1 MSPPPTV
8 VVDRVEKSFG
18 AVRALDGL
26 SFELPRGA
34 TCAILGHNGAGKTTT
49 IRAMLGLIAVDGG
62 DVRVLGR
69 DPLRDGRAIRSRVGV
84 LLERDGLYER
94 LSAVANLEYHG
105 RIHRLDRGARASR
118 IEDVLRLFGL
128 WERRRERVGTWST
141 GMRKKLAIARA
152 LLHRPELLLL
162 DEPFAGLD
170 PVAAAELR
178 ALIVRLAT
186 REGLTVIM
194 TTHDLAHVE
203 RSCSHV
209 IVADHGRAIAQG
221 TLEELQGYAGAHT
234 VAVAGG
240 GLDDAIL
247 AALRDDGVIERWERA
262 GEGVRVVC
270 PPAAR
275 RRLGVELVRRG
286 VELEE
291 LHTLKS
297 SLEDVFLSLVQK
309 EGDA

>member
-1 MSPPPTV
+1 MSPPPTII
-8 VVDRVEKSFG
+8 VDRIEKSFG

-49 IRAMLGLIAVDGG
+49 IRALLGLVAVDGG

-69 DPLRDGRAIRSRVGV
+69 DPIRDGREVRARVGV

-94 LSAVANLEYHG
+94 LSALGNLEYHA
-105 RIHRLDRGARASR
+105 RIHGLDRAARASR

-152 LLHRPELLLL
+152 LLHKPELLLL

-178 ALIVRLAT
+178 TLIVRLAS
-186 REGLTVIM
+186 RDGLTVVM

-221 TLEELQGYAGAHT
+221 TLEELQGRAGSTT
-234 VAVAGG
+234 VQIGG
-240 GLDDAIL
+240 RGLDEAVL
-247 AALRDDGVIERWERA
+247 GALQTDGLIERWERA
-262 GEGVRVVC
+262 ADGWRVVC

-275 RRLGVELVRRG
+275 PRLGVELVKRG

-291 LHTLKS
+291 LHTVTS
-297 SLEDVFLSLVQK
+297 SLEDVFLSLVQPGG
-309 EGDA
+309 EA